1 MAYSPD
7 LRKRILDFIQA
18 GGKKSEPA
26 RLFTVARSTIDRW
39 LAAED
44 PLAIKKPGPKKMRV
58 IDEEALRKQVADCPD
73 LTQKERATHFGVSEF
88 CIGYGLRKLGI
99 TRKKTLGYKQR
110 CDEKRA
116 TYCQDLAV
124 KEAAGKSV
132 VYVDE
137 CGFCAERFIPYA
149 YAPQGAPVLGL
160 ISSQRTRKTTMVAAR
175 ITINS
180 GEVHDEA
187 NNRRVNSYEDTFTA
201 FCFFDGSCNA
211 ERFNKWLE
219 EDLCPLLSSEHL
231 VIMETARIHKTE
243 RTREQIEAVGAELLF
258 LPAYSPDYNPIEHD
272 FATIK
277 RLREYNA
284 DIPLNEVINMY
295 H

>member
-1 MAYSPD
+1 M
-7 LRKRILDFIQA
+7 
-18 GGKKSEPA
+18 
-26 RLFTVARSTIDRW
+26 
-39 LAAED
+39 
-44 PLAIKKPGPKKMRV
+44 
-58 IDEEALRKQVADCPD
+58 DC
-73 LTQKERATHFGVSEF
+73 ENSASRE
-88 CIGYGLRKLGI
+88 
-99 TRKKTLGYKQR
+99 KKTLGYKQR

-175 ITINS
+175 I
-180 GEVHDEA
+180 EE
-187 NNRRVNSYEDTFTA
+187 TFTA